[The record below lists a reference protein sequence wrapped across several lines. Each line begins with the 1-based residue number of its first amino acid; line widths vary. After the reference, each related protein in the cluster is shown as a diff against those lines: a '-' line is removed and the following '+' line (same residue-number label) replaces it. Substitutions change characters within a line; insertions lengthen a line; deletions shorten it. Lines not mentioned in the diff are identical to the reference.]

1 MSPGAV
7 LLAGMIILVGSAL
20 QASTGL
26 GLAQVAAPLLAL
38 IDTRLVPV
46 AVVMVGLG
54 LLVLISA
61 RERRAL
67 NLAGVG
73 WSVLGCVPG
82 TILGALVIAAV
93 SGDSLAIV
101 CGAVILVAVVLSVI
115 GWAPVPSVPALL
127 GAGFASGLMGTTTA
141 TAGPPMGLVYQ
152 RSSGAELRATL
163 SAFFIVGNLLSLS
176 ALGVAGQIQ
185 RFQLEASAWLLPF
198 MLLGFLVSGP
208 ARHIVDRGGTRT
220 AVLALS
226 AAAAVA
232 LLTRPLW

>member
-7 LLAGMIILVGSAL
+7 LLAGTVILVGSAL

-38 IDTRLVPV
+38 IDTRLIPV
-46 AVVMVGLG
+46 AVAMVGLG
-54 LLVLISA
+54 LLVLMSV

-82 TILGALVIAAV
+82 TILGAVVIAVV

-101 CGAVILVAVVLSVI
+101 CGVVILVAVVLSVI
-115 GWAPVPSVPALL
+115 GWSPTPNVAALL

-163 SAFFIVGNLLSLS
+163 STFFIVGNLLSLS
-176 ALGVAGQIQ
+176 VLGVAGQIQ

-208 ARHIVDRGGTRT
+208 TRHLVDRGGTRS

-226 AAAAVA
+226 AAAAIA
-232 LLTRPLW
+232 LLTQPLW